1 MALSRNLL
9 GIWADSIPE
18 RARVPARLGTGDTPE
33 ELPQAFSIKKPTVLT
48 HSGLETVIQGLS
60 SFLKQFSQLLFEV
73 SHFGAGQLEEIN

>member
-1 MALSRNLL
+1 MALSRGLR
-9 GIWADSIPE
+9 GFWADSIPE
-18 RARVPARLGTGDTPE
+18 KARIPARLGTGDTPE
-33 ELPQAFSIKKPTVLT
+33 PPLKKPTVLT